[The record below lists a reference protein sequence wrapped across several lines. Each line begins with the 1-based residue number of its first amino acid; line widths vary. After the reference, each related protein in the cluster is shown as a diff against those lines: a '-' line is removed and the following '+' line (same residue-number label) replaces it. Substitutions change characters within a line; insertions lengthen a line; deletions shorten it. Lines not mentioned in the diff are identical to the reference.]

1 MIVTWRHQ
9 ETHNRVVMPRLI
21 HFFGHVMT
29 SSSSHQFW
37 SHDRLEKHHF
47 GMELISGN
55 FAKFDFR
62 KKISFWIISNHFD
75 RSWIRSDNRKINLKY
90 SNMTKNYIHDLIKI
104 FSLWNVI
111 HWNFQSKITENFKIL
126 ILNDIIV
133 RITRIIIWWML
144 ISAIWRNF
152 QKWKIWKFSNFVLA

>member
-1 MIVTWRHQ
+1 
-9 ETHNRVVMPRLI
+9 
-21 HFFGHVMT
+21 MT

-90 SNMTKNYIHDLIKI
+90 SNMTKSYIHDLIKI
-104 FSLWNVI
+104 FLLWNVI

-126 ILNDIIV
+126 ILNASIV
-133 RITRIIIWWML
+133 RITRIIIWWMS
-144 ISAIWRNF
+144 ISGRNF
-152 QKWKIWKFSNFVLA
+152 RRYGQIFKWKIWKFPNVYLGMNRHFENSDAVSLESNFLV